1 MKTRTIKLGKSRR
14 NNLRKFTQVLGTTK
28 KMDILLTIDEKGRVC
43 VADLLKYFKS
53 KDIALTRTTLLSYL
67 DDLVEESILARENG
81 KHGSRGW
88 YTINEVN
95 EVNRDFFTFMYG
107 NMSAKVNSYHRNY
120 VKLSKEA
127 NLNSK
132 QRKIWDLEGY
142 E

>member
-14 NNLRKFTQVLGTTK
+14 NNLRKFAQGLGATK

-53 KDIALTRTTLLSYL
+53 KDITLTRRTLLNYL

-81 KHGSRGW
+81 KYGSRGW

-95 EVNRDFFTFMYG
+95 EVNKDFFTFMYG
-107 NMSAKVNSYHRNY
+107 NMSAKVNPYHRNY